1 MAEHGWVPLQEID
14 RLRRGERAAE
24 ERERERELF
33 VSMLGHD
40 LRNPLSTILAGLE
53 MLKLKTPTDERD
65 RILLDRL
72 HGSGLR
78 MARMI
83 DQLLDFARSR
93 LGGGIPL
100 ERRRFDLAE
109 LCGEVAAELEAAGGP
124 VPVERRGDTSG
135 EWDRDRLGEVISNL
149 VGNALAHG
157 EPGTAALRVDGHGE
171 EVVLVCHNRGAI
183 PTDELPHL
191 FDPFRGGH
199 PHGKRTSGL
208 GLGLYIVAR
217 IVEQHGGHI
226 EVRSSVGN
234 GTDFTLRLPRR

>member
-14 RLRRGERAAE
+14 RLRRRERDAE

-40 LRNPLSTILAGLE
+40 LRSPLSTILAGLE
-53 MLKLKTPTDERD
+53 MLKLRTPTEDRD

-100 ERRRFDLAE
+100 DRRRFDLAE

-124 VPVERRGDTSG
+124 VPVDRRGDASG
-135 EWDRDRLGEVISNL
+135 EWDRDRLGEVVSNL
-149 VGNALAHG
+149 LGNALAHG
-157 EPGTAALRVDGHGE
+157 EPGTASLTVDGSGD
-171 EVVLVCHNRGAI
+171 EVRLVCHNRGAI
-183 PTDELPHL
+183 PPAELEHL

-199 PHGKRTSGL
+199 RHGKHSSGL
-208 GLGLYIVAR
+208 GLGLYIIAR
-217 IVEQHGGHI
+217 IVDEHGGSI
-226 EVRSSVGN
+226 QVRSTVED
-234 GTDFTLRLPRR
+234 GTDFTVRLPRR